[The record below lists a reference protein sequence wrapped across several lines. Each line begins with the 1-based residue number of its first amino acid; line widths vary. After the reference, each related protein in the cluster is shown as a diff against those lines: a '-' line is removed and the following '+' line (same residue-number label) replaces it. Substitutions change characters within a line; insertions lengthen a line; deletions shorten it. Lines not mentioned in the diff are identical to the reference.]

1 MDPTYTGKGMTGML
15 EAYTKEVYVKLYL
28 YLFALDSGAFGLQAR
43 KDVI

>member
-28 YLFALDSGAFGLQAR
+28 YLFALDSGALVYRQE
-43 KDVI
+43 KL